1 MKPLP
6 RFLLLLFMFVL
17 TACAAVPVVQTQ
29 RYFWPPPPDKP
40 RIEWIKSY
48 SSQLDIE
55 KNGAQRFWAALSG
68 DDQPISLVKPL
79 EVRSVP
85 ELGRFYVSD
94 VGLASV
100 IVFDLAKHQMRNL
113 ETPQGAPRISQPVS
127 IVTDYDNNLY
137 LLERRSNAILV
148 FNRFEKYLR
157 AIDLSAVASV
167 SRPLTLSI
175 DKMGKKLFLSDAAT
189 KKIYVLDLSGK
200 LLFSFGA
207 GGGGAFNLPISI
219 AINSKGNIVVVDAF
233 EANVQIFDSAGKPLR
248 RFGKRGDAPGDLQL
262 PKSVAVD
269 SADNIYVVDGR
280 SHAVIIFNEQG
291 ELLLT
296 LGGFYAVAA
305 SGKVAPGGFSVPV
318 AIDIDSTDRMYVVDQ
333 LNSRIQVFQ
342 YLPDS
347 FSSGARGR

>member
-1 MKPLP
+1 
-6 RFLLLLFMFVL
+6 MF
-17 TACAAVPVVQTQ
+17 TACTAAPVVQTQ

-55 KNGAQRFWAALSG
+55 KSGTQRFWAALSG
-68 DDQPISLVKPL
+68 DEQPTSLVKPL
-79 EVRSVP
+79 DVRSVP

-94 VGLASV
+94 VGLSSV
-100 IVFDLAKHQMRNL
+100 IVFDLARHQMRNL
-113 ETPQGAPRISQPVS
+113 ETPQGVPRIIEPIS
-127 IVTDYDNNLY
+127 IVTDHDNNLY

-148 FNRFEKYLR
+148 FDRSEKYLR
-157 AIDLSAVASV
+157 AINLSAVASV

-175 DKMGKKLFLSDAAT
+175 DKVGKRLFLSDAAS

-200 LLFSFGA
+200 LLFSFGSGS
-207 GGGGAFNLPISI
+207 GGMFNLPISI

-233 EANVQIFDSAGKPLR
+233 EANVQIFDSAGKFLR

-280 SHAVIIFNEQG
+280 SHAVFIFNQQG

-296 LGGFYAVAA
+296 LGGFYAVAT

-342 YLPDS
+342 YLSDS
-347 FSSGARGR
+347 YNNGIRGR

>member
-1 MKPLP
+1 
-6 RFLLLLFMFVL
+6 MFA
-17 TACAAVPVVQTQ
+17 ACVAAPVSQSQ

-48 SSQLDIE
+48 SSQLDIA
-55 KNGAQRFWAALSG
+55 KSGVQRFWAALSG
-68 DDQPISLVKPL
+68 DEQPTFLVKPL

-100 IVFDLAKHQMRNL
+100 IVFDLARHQMRNL
-113 ETPQGAPRISQPVS
+113 ETPQGAPRIIEPIS
-127 IVTDYDNNLY
+127 IVTDHDNNLY

-148 FNRFEKYLR
+148 FDRSEKYLR
-157 AIDLSAVASV
+157 AINLSAVASV

-175 DKMGKKLFLSDAAT
+175 DKEGKRLFLSDAAS
-189 KKIYVLDLSGK
+189 KKIYVLDLNGK
-200 LLFSFGA
+200 LLFSFGSGV
-207 GGGGAFNLPISI
+207 GGTFNLPISI

-233 EANVQIFDSAGKPLR
+233 EANVQIFDSAGKFLR

-280 SHAVIIFNEQG
+280 SHAVFIFNQQG

-342 YLPDS
+342 YLSDS
-347 FSSGARGR
+347 YNNGIRGR